1 FHRAFSDQDILSNY
15 SKPSGAEP
23 WLWLGTDELG
33 RSQAVRLLYG
43 ARVSLFI
50 GSLGALTA
58 LVLGLGMG
66 VTAGYF
72 RGRWDDVVVWLVTTL
87 NSIPLLFLLLIIGV
101 LFRLAPLPFALL
113 LGGLGWLGI
122 ANYARGQTLALLAL
136 LLISCQA
143 TPVAATPAPGGAQ
156 TGGTLRIAI
165 AGEVTTLD
173 PWSADAPSLVAT
185 RQIYETLVTL
195 DPASGTV
202 GAGLASGWQIANDG
216 ASWTFTL
223 RDGVRFH
230 DGSSL
235 DAAAVVA
242 SFDRGRAFRY
252 RMLFDDPPAIARV
265 QAGGAQRSEP
275 RAPGA
280 PRRGACIAR
289 HRPDGAALRPSGDAT
304 GDRDDDRP
312 GRIVGDLRR
321 SGAPRGAGRSA
332 WNGRLRREHRRVR
345 AARRG

>member
-1 FHRAFSDQDILSNY
+1 MATDAVTTTAARVRPAEVRNVSAGLWSDALWRLRHDPTTVAALVVLGTMVALALAADLLAVNFFHRAFSDQDILSNY

-122 ANYARGQTLALLAL
+122 ANYARGQTIALREREYV
-136 LLISCQA
+136 
-143 TPVAATPAPGGAQ
+143 VAA
-156 TGGTLRIAI
+156 
-165 AGEVTTLD
+165 
-173 PWSADAPSLVAT
+173 
-185 RQIYETLVTL
+185 
-195 DPASGTV
+195 
-202 GAGLASGWQIANDG
+202 
-216 ASWTFTL
+216 
-223 RDGVRFH
+223 
-230 DGSSL
+230 
-235 DAAAVVA
+235 
-242 SFDRGRAFRY
+242 
-252 RMLFDDPPAIARV
+252 
-265 QAGGAQRSEP
+265 
-275 RAPGA
+275 
-280 PRRGACIAR
+280 
-289 HRPDGAALRPSGDAT
+289 
-304 GDRDDDRP
+304 
-312 GRIVGDLRR
+312 RIVGCTAVRLMVRHIVPNIIPLMIVLAMIEVGTLILVESAISFIGFGIQPPTPSWGNMLTNAAQYLGKAPYLIYPPGIAVFVTVLCLYLVGDGLRD
-321 SGAPRGAGRSA
+321 ALDPRLKSR
-332 WNGRLRREHRRVR
+332 
-345 AARRG
+345 

>member
-1 FHRAFSDQDILSNY
+1 MATDAVTTTAARVRPAEVRNVSAGLWSDALWRLRHDPTTVAALVVLGTMVALALAADLLAVNFFHRAFSDQDILSNY

-122 ANYARGQTLALLAL
+122 ANYARGQTLALREREYV
-136 LLISCQA
+136 
-143 TPVAATPAPGGAQ
+143 VAA
-156 TGGTLRIAI
+156 
-165 AGEVTTLD
+165 
-173 PWSADAPSLVAT
+173 
-185 RQIYETLVTL
+185 
-195 DPASGTV
+195 
-202 GAGLASGWQIANDG
+202 
-216 ASWTFTL
+216 
-223 RDGVRFH
+223 
-230 DGSSL
+230 
-235 DAAAVVA
+235 
-242 SFDRGRAFRY
+242 
-252 RMLFDDPPAIARV
+252 
-265 QAGGAQRSEP
+265 
-275 RAPGA
+275 
-280 PRRGACIAR
+280 
-289 HRPDGAALRPSGDAT
+289 
-304 GDRDDDRP
+304 
-312 GRIVGDLRR
+312 RIVGCTAVRLMVRHIVPNIIPLMIVLAMIEVGTLILVESAISFIGFGIQPPTPSWGNMLTNAAQYLGKAPYLIYPPGIAVFVTVLCLYLVGDGLRD
-321 SGAPRGAGRSA
+321 ALDPRLKSR
-332 WNGRLRREHRRVR
+332 
-345 AARRG
+345 